1 MNTHGINFDI
11 GLPLKEQQEFN
22 ILYVDYLPELGIRF
36 SEWLSNEKSSS
47 LVIAGQIST
56 GKSTFINKFKIE
68 ADIFLQLDQLFPK
81 TKGGFYGAF
90 LGQLLN
96 ISLTNK
102 IDISTYGFE
111 NIYKPCVQDIP
122 SFIELLLSDTIN
134 LSLLK
139 KQGELFNLIEDN
151 ITAIQKQLNDLITK
165 NYKKLDR
172 KLFIFAEGVDKFNP
186 NVSSDLYDELVGFL
200 NFITN
205 QKTLY
210 EANFIH
216 ISENSRWIQDSEKLI
231 IPNADDTIIK
241 QVLEKRLGIYV
252 DNFQKSL
259 PDIVKYSGGNFRQA
273 IKLLVEFEFAKRK
286 LDKNEKDSLHY
297 ALTRVK
303 NDYFSYVNIPF
314 NLLKVISRDEFI
326 HTGTFKFE
334 EKLTDSYPVY
344 RNLILIGDS
353 LEKEGKWK
361 ANVNPLF
368 QEEVEQYKHEIKE
381 QQSDELIKY
390 NFTEILDK
398 LATYFLE
405 PNKKEIVIIL
415 YDDIEVAHIIDD
427 YLVGKAGSY
436 DEVFYKS
443 IDIEGDAIVDL
454 LTKNP
459 KKPFTGQS
467 YFFKEELA
475 QETIIEIDKLRDRLI
490 LNNMLWWIKK
500 EHIKV
505 FIENL
510 IQLRQFVKIFDLRKD
525 ILDYVEP
532 SEIEQDLEDLELL
545 DYTNDDNLE
554 IEKRL
559 KQVLKYIKSK

>member
-1 MNTHGINFDI
+1 M
-11 GLPLKEQQEFN
+11 
-22 ILYVDYLPELGIRF
+22 
-36 SEWLSNEKSSS
+36 
-47 LVIAGQIST
+47 
-56 GKSTFINKFKIE
+56 
-68 ADIFLQLDQLFPK
+68 
-81 TKGGFYGAF
+81 
-90 LGQLLN
+90 
-96 ISLTNK
+96 
-102 IDISTYGFE
+102 
-111 NIYKPCVQDIP
+111 
-122 SFIELLLSDTIN
+122 
-134 LSLLK
+134 
-139 KQGELFNLIEDN
+139 
-151 ITAIQKQLNDLITK
+151 
-165 NYKKLDR
+165 
-172 KLFIFAEGVDKFNP
+172 
-186 NVSSDLYDELVGFL
+186 
-200 NFITN
+200 
-205 QKTLY
+205 
-210 EANFIH
+210 
-216 ISENSRWIQDSEKLI
+216 
-231 IPNADDTIIK
+231 
-241 QVLEKRLGIYV
+241 
-252 DNFQKSL
+252 
-259 PDIVKYSGGNFRQA
+259 
-273 IKLLVEFEFAKRK
+273 
-286 LDKNEKDSLHY
+286 
-297 ALTRVK
+297 
-303 NDYFSYVNIPF
+303 
-314 NLLKVISRDEFI
+314 
-326 HTGTFKFE
+326 
-334 EKLTDSYPVY
+334 
-344 RNLILIGDS
+344 
-353 LEKEGKWK
+353 EKEGKWK

-415 YDDIEVAHIIDD
+415 YDDIEVAHIVDD